1 MDNNVIFRGI
11 MPALVSPVNEDGSL
25 KKEATVKLVKW
36 LMSNGIHGLYI
47 CGSTGEGLVL
57 RKETRMELLETVL
70 DTVEGKIPVIS
81 HIGAIDLATTL
92 ELTRHAS
99 RAGAAA
105 VSSIPPI
112 YFKYE
117 DDDIVNYYKA
127 ICDNST
133 VPMLMYGIGNAGT
146 KLSFS
151 VVERVLNCSPLAV
164 GLKWTY
170 PDFFTMGRIKCINNG
185 NVNVIN
191 GPDEMLICGLAMGAD
206 AGIGTTYNLMPKLF
220 VDLYNNFR
228 AGKIDEARFI
238 QHKINVVINALINH
252 NVIPATKAVLNRMGF
267 EVGNCVKPLKALSE
281 QETDIM
287 LKEMNNV
294 IDFNNQ
300 IIN

>member
-1 MDNNVIFRGI
+1 MENNVIFKGI

-25 KKEATVKLVKW
+25 KRESTVKLVKW
-36 LMSNGIHGLYI
+36 LMQFGINGLYI
-47 CGSTGEGLVL
+47 CGSTGEGLAL
-57 RKETRMELLETVL
+57 KKETRMELLETVL
-70 DTVEGKIPVIS
+70 DAVDGKIPVIS
-81 HIGAIDLATTL
+81 HIGAIDLATTI
-92 ELTRHAS
+92 ELTKHAS
-99 RAGAAA
+99 KAGAAA

-112 YFKYE
+112 YFNYGE
-117 DDDIVNYYKA
+117 DDIVNYYKA

-133 VPMLMYGIGNAGT
+133 VPMLMYGIGSAGT

-151 VVERVLNCSPLAV
+151 LVERVMNCSPLAV

-170 PDFFTMGRIKCINNG
+170 PDYFTLGRIKQINGG
-185 NVNVIN
+185 NINVIN

-220 VDLYNNFR
+220 VDLFNKFQSGNVE
-228 AGKIDEARFI
+228 EARFI
-238 QHKINVVINALINH
+238 QHKIDVVINVLINH
-252 NVIPATKAVLNRMGF
+252 NVIPATKAILNWMGF
-267 EVGNCVKPLKALSE
+267 DVGNCVKPLKVVDKE
-281 QETDIM
+281 ETKQM